1 MRFLLSDG
9 FSNHADGI
17 YTFSLDQRLANATVA
32 RVTKADYQYTI
43 PSGAVAPHVVYM
55 RSAALHKMA
64 KNKHTVVLKN
74 SQHVDSVDVI
84 GVLEE
89 THTPGR
95 YRLRSWQPVLRL
107 NYTHMREIDIYF
119 TDPSG
124 VVIGAAVEGGGTSAS
139 DITGHASIF
148 MFLDFEDEDQMTIIS
163 PSLLTEIIASN
174 NPALEFQPSSGSGIS
189 YGDWGSTKALDYGGV
204 DWVQLRDDD
213 CLLYTSDAADE

>member
-9 FSNHADGI
+9 NSTHTDGI

-32 RVTKADYQYTI
+32 RITKGDYQYTI

-55 RSAALHKMA
+55 RSAALHKMV

-89 THTPGR
+89 TFTPGR

-107 NYTHMREIDIYF
+107 NYTHLREIDIYF

-124 VVIGAAVEGGGTSAS
+124 VVIGAQVEGAGTTAS

-148 MFLDFEDEDQMTIIS
+148 MFLDFEDDDQMTIS
-163 PSLLTEIIASN
+163 APPQLLTEIIASN
-174 NPALEFQPSSGSGIS
+174 DPALEFQPSSGSGIS
-189 YGDWGSTKALDYGGV
+189 YGDWGSTLCGRRLGPTP
-204 DWVQLRDDD
+204 RR
-213 CLLYTSDAADE
+213 

>member
-9 FSNHADGI
+9 NSTHADGV

-74 SQHVDSVDVI
+74 SQHVDSVDVM

-95 YRLRSWQPVLRL
+95 YRLRSWQPLLRL
-107 NYTHMREIDIYF
+107 NYTHLREIDIYF
-119 TDPSG
+119 TDP
-124 VVIGAAVEGGGTSAS
+124 VN
-139 DITGHASIF
+139 D
-148 MFLDFEDEDQMTIIS
+148 
-163 PSLLTEIIASN
+163 
-174 NPALEFQPSSGSGIS
+174 
-189 YGDWGSTKALDYGGV
+189 YWGRG
-204 DWVQLRDDD
+204 
-213 CLLYTSDAADE
+213 CE

>member
-9 FSNHADGI
+9 NSTHADGV

-32 RVTKADYQYTI
+32 RVTKADYHYTI

-55 RSAALHKMA
+55 RSAALHKMV

-89 THTPGR
+89 TYTPGR

-107 NYTHMREIDIYF
+107 NYTHLREIDIYF

-124 VVIGAAVEGGGTSAS
+124 TVIGAAVEGGTTAS
-139 DITGHASIF
+139 DITDHASTF
-148 MFLDFEDEDQMTIIS
+148 VLGLRGRRQNDAQ
-163 PSLLTEIIASN
+163 LTAHT
-174 NPALEFQPSSGSGIS
+174 PHR
-189 YGDWGSTKALDYGGV
+189 DYRVEQFGP
-204 DWVQLRDDD
+204 RIP
-213 CLLYTSDAADE
+213 TE

>member
-1 MRFLLSDG
+1 MGTVLTRMVSIPLAWIKDWLTRPWHGSRR
-9 FSNHADGI
+9 GI
-17 YTFSLDQRLANATVA
+17 TSTQSPVERGSPCCV
-32 RVTKADYQYTI
+32 
-43 PSGAVAPHVVYM
+43 H
-55 RSAALHKMA
+55 LHKMV

-89 THTPGR
+89 TYTPGR

-107 NYTHMREIDIYF
+107 NYTHLREIDIYF

-124 VVIGAAVEGGGTSAS
+124 AVIGAAVVGGGTSAS

-148 MFLDFEDEDQMTIIS
+148 MFLDFEDEDKMTIIS

-174 NPALEFQPSSGSGIS
+174 NSLLEFQPSSGSGIV
-189 YGDWGSTKALDYGGV
+189 WGPQKRSIMGA
-204 DWVQLRDDD
+204 
-213 CLLYTSDAADE
+213 